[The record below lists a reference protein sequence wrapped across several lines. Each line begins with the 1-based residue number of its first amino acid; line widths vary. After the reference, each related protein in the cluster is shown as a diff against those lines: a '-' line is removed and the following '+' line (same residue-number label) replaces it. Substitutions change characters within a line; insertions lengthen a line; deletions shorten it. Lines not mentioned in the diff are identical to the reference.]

1 MSDSSRTFTSAVIA
15 VIEAIPSGHVMA
27 YGEIAEEAGYPG
39 AARAVGNV
47 LRTVPGLPWW
57 RVVTATG
64 RLVPHHEQEQ
74 EARLRAE
81 GVAVRRGRVT
91 PGETVDSVRNP

>member
-1 MSDSSRTFTSAVIA
+1 VTGDRQDFTDAVSAVIQ
-15 VIEAIPSGHVMA
+15 AIPNGHVMA

-47 LRTVPGLPWW
+47 LRTVPDLPWW

-64 RLVPHHEQEQ
+64 RLVPHHEKEHA
-74 EARLRAE
+74 ERLRAE
-81 GVAVRRGRVT
+81 GVRVRNGRVI
-91 PGETVDSVRNP
+91 R